1 MERAESAVVRIGAD
15 WDEKKCVV
23 AWRDGAKLRTSH
35 VLRNPESIK
44 AFAAR
49 FLNQGQDDGEEGV
62 VGHRPTIEVAI
73 EAGDPYW
80 VKLWSQVA
88 GEVLVFDGKK
98 TRRFAESLV
107 SSGASD
113 DRRSAKVLVE
123 MFGALRYHCLSNDVD
138 FLALSQ
144 SRIKKYATG
153 VGKDVEKSAM
163 VMRAFKEYGLD
174 LSDDEADAFWAAG
187 PLARIMPSTR

>member
-15 WDEKKCVV
+15 WDERKCVV

-35 VLRNPESIK
+35 VLRNLESVR

-49 FLNQGQDDGEEGV
+49 FLNQDQDEGEEGV
-62 VGHRPTIEVAI
+62 VGQRPTIEVAI

-123 MFGALRYHCLSNDVD
+123 MLDSPAHRETANQQLPPELRGIMLTLSG
-138 FLALSQ
+138 
-144 SRIKKYATG
+144 R
-153 VGKDVEKSAM
+153 KSATQA
-163 VMRAFKEYGLD
+163 VT
-174 LSDDEADAFWAAG
+174 AASNR
-187 PLARIMPSTR
+187 LHAALL